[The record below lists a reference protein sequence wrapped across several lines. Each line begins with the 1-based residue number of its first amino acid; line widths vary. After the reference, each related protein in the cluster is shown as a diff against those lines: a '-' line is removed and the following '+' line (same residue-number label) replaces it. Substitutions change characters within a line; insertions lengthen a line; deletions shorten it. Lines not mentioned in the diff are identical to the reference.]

1 MQIDLREII
10 NIPGGKVS
18 FDYSPDLSGLETG
31 SVKAFKPN
39 ARAVGNV
46 CNIAGVLEFN
56 AELTVDTVC
65 VCARCLKEMDN
76 LIKLKVTATISDE
89 DDEESD
95 DPDMFYLDGNL
106 VDVDEIIINAF
117 VLNTEQRF
125 LCKEDCKGLC
135 SKCGADL
142 NAAPCNCREEI
153 DPRLAVLVQLLENE

>member
-10 NIPGGKVS
+10 NIPGGKVT

-31 SVKAFKPN
+31 SVKIIKDN
-39 ARAVGNV
+39 ARAVGSV
-46 CNIAGVLEFN
+46 CNIAGVLEFK

-76 LIKLKVTATISDE
+76 HINLTVNATISDGGE
-89 DDEESD
+89 DDTD

-142 NAAPCNCREEI
+142 NAGPCNCREEI
-153 DPRLAVLVQLLENE
+153 DPRLAVLGQLLENE